1 MTYEYRCSS
10 CDHEWEAD
18 QRISEP
24 ALKECPACGK
34 KTARRMVSGGAGF
47 ILKGGGWYSD
57 GYASAKGRTEAGAS
71 SGSGSSGSGAGA
83 SDGGGAKSSAKKKGD
98 SASKSA
104 AA

>member
-1 MTYEYRCSS
+1 MTYEYLCSS
-10 CDHEWEAD
+10 CGHDWEAD

-24 ALKECPACGK
+24 PLENCPACGK

-57 GYASAKGRTEAGAS
+57 GYASAKAPKASEAGG
-71 SGSGSSGSGAGA
+71 GSGSSP
-83 SDGGGAKSSAKKKGD
+83 KSSAGDGSGSSKSSATKKGD
-98 SASKSA
+98 SATKSA